1 MALIQNG
8 VKLAPS
14 HLLLLETIKG
24 LSLKNGYCYA
34 TNYALSKIVFLS
46 QSRVSHLVSELKK
59 AGLVTV
65 KLFFDSERPNM
76 IIGRHISPVAIGVA
90 QSDEEHNNS
99 YNTNKQS
106 SNNINNSKPVDN
118 VDNSE
123 IERETKSL
131 VKDALTLGIAPFTVM
146 QQVIKHSSIGEVAL
160 DGIKFV
166 KEKLAIVKASNTVR
180 EPWKLFLSA
189 CNKDYSLGKRAKCN
203 VNRPAYPKK
212 QNKVV
217 VAPVI
222 KSNETINPNSSFV
235 KELFSKLPNV
245 KTACLA

>member
-8 VKLAPS
+8 VRLAPS
-14 HLLLLETIKG
+14 HLLLLNTIKD
-24 LSLKNGYCYA
+24 LAVKTGYCYA
-34 TNYALSKIVFLS
+34 TNYALSKMVFLS
-46 QSRVSHLVSELKK
+46 QNRISHIVGDLKK

-65 KLFFDSERPNM
+65 KLFFDSERPKM
-76 IIGRHISPVAIGVA
+76 IIGRRITPVTIGKA
-90 QSDEEHNNS
+90 LKDEEHKQS
-99 YNTNKQS
+99 YTNTNKQS
-106 SNNINNSKPVDN
+106 SNNISKSEPVDN
-118 VDNSE
+118 VDNE
-123 IERETKSL
+123 IESETKSL
-131 VKDALTLGIAPFTVM
+131 VADAITLGIAPFTVM

-189 CNKDYSLGKRAKCN
+189 CNKNFSLGKRAKCN

-212 QNKVV
+212 QNKVF

-222 KSNETINPNSSFV
+222 KHDEPVNVKSDFV
-235 KELFSKLPNV
+235 QELFSKFPSV
-245 KTACLA
+245 KTACMA